1 MPIPI
6 ILVAVFLLWVFF
18 RYVFKPKK
26 TAKPAKK
33 RPQPVRKAAPP
44 IDPSLENDP
53 NRFSVSQIPGDL
65 AKSNQPLYASC
76 ADRVVELVQKN
87 IPEFRVLYHERPR
100 KRDVEVPAD
109 IAALPRHKAY
119 KPGQC
124 VGVIDEQGK
133 VYCIDLFT
141 YNITDANR
149 LNFCKRLAQRLGCG
163 CKLYTAQLPNT
174 KGEMV
179 DRVLGC
185 IIAKVIDQAEEEK
198 PQKEEPM
205 VITTEEDIDPIPVTV
220 QTFEWEEIDEE
231 E

>member
-1 MPIPI
+1 MHIPI

-26 TAKPAKK
+26 PAKPVKK
-33 RPQPVRKAAPP
+33 QPPRKAAPP
-44 IDPSLENDP
+44 IDPSLENAP

-76 ADRVVELVQKN
+76 ADRVVRLVLEN
-87 IPEFRVLYHERPR
+87 IPKFRIVYYERPR
-100 KRDVEVPAD
+100 KRAVEVPAD
-109 IAALPRHKAY
+109 LAALPRHKAY
-119 KPGQC
+119 KPGQY
-124 VGVIDEQGK
+124 VGVIDEDGK

-141 YNITDANR
+141 YSITDANR

-185 IIAKVIDQAEEEK
+185 VIAKAINQSEEEK
-198 PQKEEPM
+198 PQEEDPM